1 MKGDYF
7 MKKGYLLVYTL
18 LLFGLVGCTNISK
31 EKAKQL
37 IIEEYSN
44 ELGEATIISTE
55 EKNDDYY
62 IKWENKKD
70 KSRGISKVLS
80 DGKIEIIESEIE

>member
-1 MKGDYF
+1 
-7 MKKGYLLVYTL
+7 MKKRYFLAYAI
-18 LLFGLVGCTNISK
+18 LLFGLVGCTTVSK

-55 EKNDDYY
+55 EKNNDYY
-62 IKWENKKD
+62 IRWENKKD

-80 DGKIEIIESEIE
+80 DGEIEIIESEIE

>member
-1 MKGDYF
+1 
-7 MKKGYLLVYTL
+7 MKKSYLLLYAI
-18 LLFGLVGCTNISK
+18 LLFGLVGCTNISE

-55 EKNDDYY
+55 EKNEEYY

-80 DGKIEIIESEIE
+80 DGEIEIVESEIE

>member
-1 MKGDYF
+1 
-7 MKKGYLLVYTL
+7 MKKSYLLLYAI
-18 LLFGLVGCTNISK
+18 LLFGLVGCMNISE

-37 IIEEYSN
+37 VIEEYSN

-55 EKNDDYY
+55 EKNKEFY

-80 DGKIEIIESEIE
+80 DGEIEIVESEIE